1 MNWADVICAWAD
13 ADGAEGLPV
22 ELVVPDAGVVKPETG
37 ATIPNLLD
45 R

>member
-13 ADGAEGLPV
+13 ADG
-22 ELVVPDAGVVKPETG
+22 LVVPDAGVVKPETG
-37 ATIPNLLD
+37 ATISNLLD